1 MERINEP
8 FYTPPLS
15 SEQIAKVDD
24 ALIAAGFGPKR
35 TRQKNLIVS
44 ALANAIDYQEVPYK
58 PYAFKELTRDS
69 FGAACSAGPH
79 DKELARLLLMHSLF
93 LAWRMSFDK
102 KPTISRKITAK
113 DHKTIRSPFVLFA
126 ESILALARIG
136 KVEDNLATYKSYEA
150 ATHAGWTYEEWR
162 QSKKAK
168 DSPKMA
174 RKKIIRRGITK
185 S

>member
-15 SEQIAKVDD
+15 SEKIAQVDD

-35 TRQKNLIVS
+35 TRPKNLIVS

-58 PYAFKELTRDS
+58 PYTFQQLTRDS
-69 FGAACSAGPH
+69 FGAARSAGPH
-79 DKELARLLLMHSLF
+79 QKELARLLLIHSLF

-113 DHKTIRSPFVLFA
+113 DPKTIRSPFVVFA
-126 ESILALARIG
+126 QSILALAGIG
-136 KVEDNLATYKSYEA
+136 KVEDNLAIYKSYAA
-150 ATHAGWTYEEWR
+150 ATHAGLTYEAWR
-162 QSKKAK
+162 QSKNAK
-168 DSPKMA
+168 NSPKMA
-174 RKKIIRRGITK
+174 RKKTVRRGITQ